1 MKLNFLRRPDGR
13 ADGARKEGQA
23 ATNRLSLRRQS
34 VVLVAAVVVLL
45 LGAGI
50 FGLLDGLELSAVNWA
65 FQRRGPLPPVSPVV
79 IVAIDD
85 DSFRFNEMQ
94 WPWPRTYLA
103 QLVDRLA
110 EGGARVVAF
119 DVFFFEPGVRGAPAT
134 YTVSRDGRGVTE
146 IAQEFGMTAADLIAA
161 NNLDSHGRICGG
173 QELVIPTN
181 PPQKY
186 VVVRDTLDDLAARY
200 QVDKAVLMESNNLS
214 GPCDLLPRQLLQ
226 IPVGPSLN
234 YTVQTGDTVAH
245 LAALYQV
252 NPLAILAADGQPAAD
267 PLSPGE
273 MVTVQFG
280 DAAFAA
286 SVKAAGNVIFN
297 GEIGRI
303 EESSGVGHQLRQPIL
318 PLREA
323 AAGFGVTNVDADADG
338 AVHSIL
344 AWDTAG
350 DKIFYS
356 WPIVVAS
363 LYSGQPLNDQPTFS
377 GFTLGDRYVPLNF
390 GSLRVNF
397 NGPARTIPTYSVYE
411 VVNGDL
417 ALATFKDK
425 IVFIGA
431 TSQSLHDIYATPYET
446 KNPPGVPGVEVMASA
461 LDTIL
466 SQDYLYLRSGLC
478 EGRVCPITARGPML
492 VSILVSGALALAL
505 SLIRRTIVA
514 IVALVGLMLAGVAV
528 WLAVFVGLRAEI
540 PLVAPLSALF
550 LAFVTPTLE
559 RAVSEE
565 LEKRRVRGI
574 FEMFIS
580 PEMVGQLIEQGID
593 AMRGRRAELTILF
606 SDIRGFTTMSEKMTP
621 EQLVE
626 VLNEYLGVMTE
637 VIHKHGGTVDK
648 YEGDLVM
655 AFFGAPVSYDDH
667 AQRAVRA
674 SIEMRMELDRLR
686 QKWATEGKPSKLEMG
701 IGLNTAEVFVGLVG
715 SGRRVNYT
723 VMGDGVNLA
732 SRVQDLTKDLQWPL
746 LITEFTYEKVK
757 DEFDADFGEARLVK
771 GKTVPVGMY
780 KVLGEKGAPPETR
793 VRPLYA

>member
-13 ADGARKEGQA
+13 ADGAKREGQA
-23 ATNRLSLRRQS
+23 PTSRPALRRQS
-34 VVLVAAVVVLL
+34 VVLVAVVVVLL

-50 FGLLDGLELSAVNWA
+50 FGLLDSLELGAVNWA
-65 FQRRGPLPPVSPVV
+65 FQRRGPLPPVGPVV

-85 DSFRFNEMQ
+85 ATFGETEMQ

-103 QLVDRLA
+103 QIVDRLA
-110 EGGARVVAF
+110 AGGARVIAF
-119 DVFFFEPGVRGAPAT
+119 DVFFFEPGALGAPAT
-134 YTVSRDGRGVTE
+134 YTVSRDGLGLTD
-146 IAQEFGMTAADLIAA
+146 IAQEFGITAADIIAA
-161 NNLDSHGRICGG
+161 NNLDSNGRVCGG

-214 GPCDLLPRQLLQ
+214 GPCDLRPRQLLQ

-234 YTVQTGDTVAH
+234 YTVQAGDTVAH
-245 LAALYQV
+245 IAALYQV
-252 NPLAILAADGQPAAD
+252 NPLAIVAADDLPAID
-267 PLSPGE
+267 PLSPGQ
-273 MVTVQFG
+273 VVKVLFG
-280 DAAFAA
+280 DTAFAA
-286 SVKAAGNVIFN
+286 SVKAAGTVIFN
-297 GEIGRI
+297 GEIALI
-303 EESSGVGHQLRQPIL
+303 EEAGGSGHQLRQPIL

-323 AAGFGVTNVDADADG
+323 AAGFGIANIDADADG
-338 AVHSIL
+338 VVHAIQAWNTHDGKTYYAWSIM
-344 AWDTAG
+344 A
-350 DKIFYS
+350 
-356 WPIVVAS
+356 AS
-363 LYSGQPLNDQPTFS
+363 LYSGQPLGETPTAS
-377 GFTLGDRYVPLNF
+377 AFTLGNRRIPLNF
-390 GSLRVNF
+390 GLLRVNF
-397 NGPARTIPTYSVYE
+397 NGLAKTIPIYSAYE

-417 ALATFKDK
+417 PLATFKDQ

-431 TSQSLHDIYATPYET
+431 TTQSLHDIYATPYET
-446 KNPPGVPGVEVMASA
+446 KNPPGVSGVEIHASA
-461 LDTIL
+461 LDTVL
-466 SQDYLYLRSGLC
+466 SQDHIFLRSGLC
-478 EGRVCPITARGPML
+478 GGAVCSIAVRGPML
-492 VSILVSGALALAL
+492 ISILLSGAMALALT
-505 SLIRRTIVA
+505 LIRQTNLA
-514 IVALVGLMLAGVAV
+514 IAALVGLMLAGVAV
-528 WLAVFVGLRAEI
+528 WLAAFLGLRTEI

-655 AFFGAPVSYDDH
+655 AFFGAPVPYDDH

-674 SIEMRMELDRLR
+674 SIEMRVELDRLR
-686 QKWATEGKPSKLEMG
+686 QKWEVEGKPSKLEMG

-780 KVLGEKGAPPETR
+780 KVLGEKGAPPEQR